1 MNRILFFLLFLTGYQ
16 SFAQSSDVLLLN
28 KRKKTIK
35 RYYAG
40 TNIELTTT
48 TGIHINAQVSKIKND
63 TLFLNQY
70 VVRQT
75 PTQLGVYILDTV
87 TTYHYAYHYN
97 QIQAIGKN
105 SNKFNWS
112 ASGGA
117 LFGGGLLL
125 VIANGVVFLVDQE
138 KFSPALMIASAA
150 LATIGYVM
158 VKSGGKGMVIGK
170 KYSLVYM
177 AISDN
182 K

>member
-48 TGIHINAQVSKIKND
+48 TGIHISAQVSKIKND

-75 PTQLGVYILDTV
+75 PTQLGVYVLDTI

-97 QIQAIGKN
+97 QIQAI
-105 SNKFNWS
+105 
-112 ASGGA
+112 
-117 LFGGGLLL
+117 
-125 VIANGVVFLVDQE
+125 
-138 KFSPALMIASAA
+138 
-150 LATIGYVM
+150 
-158 VKSGGKGMVIGK
+158 
-170 KYSLVYM
+170 
-177 AISDN
+177 
-182 K
+182 

>member
-1 MNRILFFLLFLTGYQ
+1 MNRIFLVLFLLTGYQ

-28 KRKKTIK
+28 KGKKTIK
-35 RYYAG
+35 RYYSG
-40 TNIELTTT
+40 TDIELTTT
-48 TGIHINAQVSKIKND
+48 TGVHLNAEVSKIKND
-63 TLFLNQY
+63 TLFLKQY
-70 VVRQT
+70 VVRQI
-75 PTQLGVYILDTV
+75 PTQLGVYILDTI
-87 TTYHYAYHYN
+87 TTYNYSYHYN
-97 QIQAIGKN
+97 QIKAIGKKDD
-105 SNKFNWS
+105 KFNWS

-125 VIANGVVFLVDQE
+125 VVANGVVFLVDNE
-138 KFSPALMIASAA
+138 KFSPGLMIASAA

-177 AISDN
+177 AISEN